1 MKNLFIFY
9 LQNMKKL
16 LQGLESKNYFQK
28 TALYENA
35 FIKKGLEKNKIQK
48 NDAIRWKKAV
58 RGEKLLL
65 LEYERKKILQKKDF
79 FKNKNK
85 ALNFLVNNT
94 KNSNLENGLK
104 AIKFY
109 NIRKQKEKEKAF
121 LLLSSK
127 L

>member
-1 MKNLFIFY
+1 
-9 LQNMKKL
+9 MKKL

-28 TALYENA
+28 TAWIEKA
-35 FIKKGLEKNKIQK
+35 FIKKGLKENKILKNDTIRRSKNK
-48 NDAIRWKKAV
+48 N
-58 RGEKLLL
+58 EKLLY

-79 FKNKNK
+79 FKNEKK
-85 ALNFLVNNT
+85 AINFLVNNT

-109 NIRKQKEKEKAF
+109 NIRKEKEKKKAF

>member
-1 MKNLFIFY
+1 
-9 LQNMKKL
+9 MKKL

-28 TALYENA
+28 TAWIEKA
-35 FIKKGLEKNKIQK
+35 FIKKGLSKNKIQK
-48 NDAIRWKKAV
+48 NDAIRWKKAI
-58 RGEKLLL
+58 RSEKLLL

-79 FKNKNK
+79 FKNDRK

-109 NIRKQKEKEKAF
+109 NIRKEKEKKKAF